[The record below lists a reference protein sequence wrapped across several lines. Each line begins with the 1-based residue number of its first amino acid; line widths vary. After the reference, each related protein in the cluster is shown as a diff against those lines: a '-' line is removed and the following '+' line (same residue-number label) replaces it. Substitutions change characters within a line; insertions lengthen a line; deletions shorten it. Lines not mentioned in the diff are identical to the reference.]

1 MNEDIF
7 NGSIRKFLKAAGGER
22 TTLAQHPARQWV
34 ELFC

>member
-7 NGSIRKFLKAAGGER
+7 NGSIRKFLKALRASAQR
-22 TTLAQHPARQWV
+22 FQHPARQWV